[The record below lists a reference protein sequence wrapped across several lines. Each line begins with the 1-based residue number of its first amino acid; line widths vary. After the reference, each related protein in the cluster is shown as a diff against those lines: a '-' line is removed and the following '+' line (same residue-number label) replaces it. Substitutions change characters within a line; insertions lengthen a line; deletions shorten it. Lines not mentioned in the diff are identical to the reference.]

1 MTPACGSVT
10 SQRRREISV
19 QVRLCARS
27 GVAHP
32 LGAQRRRLQSP
43 APTQNGGPMTDP
55 SNPAIPMVGIR
66 QDRQGHLERQSSGLE
81 RQSSSLDRQS
91 SSAPSRE
98 HYESTTLDA
107 PDVDG
112 DNRKFVIKPRRYVE
126 IQLDGAG
133 GPVRIELSVEQAGA
147 VGRALLDAAGKLDS
161 PRSF

>member
-1 MTPACGSVT
+1 
-10 SQRRREISV
+10 
-19 QVRLCARS
+19 
-27 GVAHP
+27 
-32 LGAQRRRLQSP
+32 
-43 APTQNGGPMTDP
+43 MTDP

-66 QDRQGHLERQSSGLE
+66 QDRQGHLE

>member
-1 MTPACGSVT
+1 
-10 SQRRREISV
+10 
-19 QVRLCARS
+19 
-27 GVAHP
+27 
-32 LGAQRRRLQSP
+32 
-43 APTQNGGPMTDP
+43 MTDP

-66 QDRQGHLERQSSGLE
+66 QDRQGHLERQSS
-81 RQSSSLDRQS
+81 SLDRQS
-91 SSAPSRE
+91 GSAPSRE

>member
-1 MTPACGSVT
+1 M
-10 SQRRREISV
+10 
-19 QVRLCARS
+19 
-27 GVAHP
+27 
-32 LGAQRRRLQSP
+32 P

-66 QDRQGHLERQSSGLE
+66 QDRQDHLQ
-81 RQSSSLDRQS
+81 RQS

-98 HYESTTLDA
+98 HYEATTVDA

-126 IQLDGAG
+126 IQLDGTG
-133 GPVRIELSVEQAGA
+133 GPVRMELSVDQASA
-147 VGRALLDAAGKLDS
+147 IGRALLDAAGRLDS

>member
-1 MTPACGSVT
+1 
-10 SQRRREISV
+10 
-19 QVRLCARS
+19 
-27 GVAHP
+27 
-32 LGAQRRRLQSP
+32 
-43 APTQNGGPMTDP
+43 
-55 SNPAIPMVGIR
+55 MVGIR

-81 RQSSSLDRQS
+81 RQATSLDRQS